1 MIALTVLEE
10 IIDVSGVAPRIE
22 VSLPTRLACAGGS

>member
-1 MIALTVLEE
+1 MISLAVFEE

-22 VSLPTRLACAGGS
+22 VMLPSGSADGS